1 MASFSAAAPPVD
13 VLLAQGQTPTSAV
26 TRARIKDSAQA
37 FEASFLSVMMAQMFQ
52 GVDAEAPFGGGEGE
66 QMFKSFYTDAI
77 AKQVSKS
84 GGIGLASSVEREM
97 LKLQG
102 LQEAPAQPQ
111 ETPHGA

>member
-1 MASFSAAAPPVD
+1 MASLSAAAPVD
-13 VLLAQGQTPTSAV
+13 VLMAQGQSPSAA
-26 TRARIKDSAQA
+26 TRGNIKQTAQA

-66 QMFKSFYTDAI
+66 KMFKTFYTDAI

-84 GGIGLASSVEREM
+84 GGIGLSSTIEREM

-102 LQEAPAQPQ
+102 LQEVPAQQ
-111 ETPHGA
+111 EAPHGA